1 MSNTKKKPVD
11 INALRKQKATIE
23 AQIEAFEKESNHNM
37 MVRINEKR
45 IKELKKQYQHRW
57 VILKKDQWNNP
68 ADNWYFYIEDFV
80 PFDDF
85 KFEIIGTKISLA
97 PGGFCDVFK
106 TDKDTKFIMEY
117 NRESHY
123 EVTTREEIN
132 HKFEEVIANYVAT
145 YEKFKKVQV

>member
-11 INALRKQKATIE
+11 INALRKQKETIE

-132 HKFEEVIANYVAT
+132 HKFDEVIANYVAT